1 LLDKAKSKK
10 ETITLRKRF
19 HTFISTKNYLS
30 FSIKYKLSPI
40 DYPLLL
46 KPLIVDLIKKDT
58 HYVVYQSI
66 DFSLSISTIQT
77 TLNKFRLLRQ
87 SIIEKSQRDGLKEAE
102 FYLVY
107 ESQVDKL
114 KQELVD
120 KVRSNSK
127 GFKLIKMTE
136 M

>member
-1 LLDKAKSKK
+1 
-10 ETITLRKRF
+10 
-19 HTFISTKNYLS
+19 
-30 FSIKYKLSPI
+30 
-40 DYPLLL
+40 
-46 KPLIVDLIKKDT
+46 VDLIKKDT